1 VYNPRGGRISSL
13 NSHKLPVLN
22 LLQLSAERGVL
33 YKNAVLAPHYNLN
46 AHSIMYVTSGSSRL
60 QIVRNDGTPV
70 FDDVVREGQLI
81 VVPQDFAVLKKA
93 QEQGCEWNSYE
104 ISREQAKELKYSR
117 QEGVVLSPSS
127 GSTIKM
133 AENAVLNALFG

>member
-1 VYNPRGGRISSL
+1 
-13 NSHKLPVLN
+13 
-22 LLQLSAERGVL
+22 
-33 YKNAVLAPHYNLN
+33 
-46 AHSIMYVTSGSSRL
+46 L

-93 QEQGCEWNSYE
+93 QEQGCEWVAFKTNDNAMTTQLAGRFSFIRSLPEEVLVNSYE

-133 AENAVLNALFG
+133 AENTVLNALFG